1 MRHWAFSRGLGGI
14 LVLIDFARRHGMSL
28 SDTLAESG
36 ITQAQL
42 RQPNADVAATQELRV
57 IANIVQRLG
66 DPVRLGLDMGLSFHF
81 ATYGIWGLA
90 LISSATG
97 RDAMQFA
104 LRSLPL
110 THAFTTIDYEETA
123 HHAALVFGEPGLP
136 ADLEAFLIARDM
148 AAASLLQREVMGPD
162 FVLRRF
168 TLAMSR
174 PCEDTAALPDI
185 LGAEVELGAGCN
197 RIVFDRV
204 FLERPLPQ
212 ANAATAAMCQTLCR
226 HQLDRQPASP
236 PIAGFAS
243 HYRNAAPA
251 SAPVRLT
258 ELARMTN
265 VSERTLKRR
274 LKAEGTSFRALSA
287 ESRRARAETLLAANR
302 LSIGDIAAELGFSDL
317 SSFSQAFKRWT
328 GVAPSA
334 YRRQALGG
342 ETSGD

>member
-1 MRHWAFSRGLGGI
+1 
-14 LVLIDFARRHGMSL
+14 MSL

-148 AAASLLQREVMGPD
+148 AAA
-162 FVLRRF
+162 
-168 TLAMSR
+168 
-174 PCEDTAALPDI
+174 
-185 LGAEVELGAGCN
+185 
-197 RIVFDRV
+197 
-204 FLERPLPQ
+204 
-212 ANAATAAMCQTLCR
+212 
-226 HQLDRQPASP
+226 
-236 PIAGFAS
+236 
-243 HYRNAAPA
+243 
-251 SAPVRLT
+251 
-258 ELARMTN
+258 
-265 VSERTLKRR
+265 
-274 LKAEGTSFRALSA
+274 
-287 ESRRARAETLLAANR
+287 
-302 LSIGDIAAELGFSDL
+302 
-317 SSFSQAFKRWT
+317 
-328 GVAPSA
+328 
-334 YRRQALGG
+334 
-342 ETSGD
+342 